1 MTKKASSSN
10 KAEKTLAISAG
21 VAALAAASYYLFG
34 PHGKQHRKKAQGWM
48 IKMKGEVIE
57 QLENLKEVSE
67 PVYRDIVE
75 SVAARYVK
83 NGKISRAEVNVLAKD
98 LKGMW
103 RGIASKQKR
112 SAGVK
117 KVKRAIK
124 RAVRTSGR
132 SPQRRAA
139 SK

>member
-1 MTKKASSSN
+1 MAKKSSSNN
-10 KAEKTLAISAG
+10 KAEKALAISAG

-34 PHGKQHRKKAQGWM
+34 PHGKQHRKKAKGWM

-57 QLENLKEVSE
+57 QIENLKEISE
-67 PVYRDIVE
+67 PAYRSIVE
-75 SVAARYVK
+75 SVAARYVRE
-83 NGKISRAEVNVLAKD
+83 GKISRAEVGALVKD

-117 KVKRAIK
+117 KVKR
-124 RAVRTSGR
+124 VV
-132 SPQRRAA
+132 RRAMSTPTRSRQRK